1 LSIGWRLIVCSF
13 QKKEKNMNNTIL
25 NENFDKKY
33 VITQF
38 VDLLNKIIEQKE
50 QQDSELKEVADNV

>member
-1 LSIGWRLIVCSF
+1 
-13 QKKEKNMNNTIL
+13 MNNTIL

>member
-1 LSIGWRLIVCSF
+1 
-13 QKKEKNMNNTIL
+13 MNNTIL

-50 QQDSELKEVADNV
+50 QQDSELKEVAADV